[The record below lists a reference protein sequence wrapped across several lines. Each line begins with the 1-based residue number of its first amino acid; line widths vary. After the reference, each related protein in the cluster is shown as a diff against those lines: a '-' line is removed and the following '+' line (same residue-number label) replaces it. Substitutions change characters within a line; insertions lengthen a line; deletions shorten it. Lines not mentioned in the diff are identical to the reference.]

1 MGTLDQIKEINLL
14 KNKISEL
21 EAKIQNKDND
31 FTAFGRSYSKVGSSD
46 SDFLI
51 RTKGQVKIQWGSK
64 FIDLIKDGKINV
76 DSKFIYKESQVGVKD
91 GIYIIGDETNYQV
104 ILKIG
109 DQQLNLKDST
119 GNAYISFQEE
129 QHTNAEQ
136 KYTALTNIGF
146 LYKSIEEID
155 TNSLQNGIIY
165 IESEQKLYIVQNGT
179 LSEFTVSFP
188 SPYNKQFVI
197 QKSDGNKGS
206 ILIVGSGIENSIA
219 FDSFYLY
226 TNDEGVYF
234 DSEGRIYFNVDGQEK
249 IIIDQNGTIFNDE
262 VSSDTFKSKNASSTY
277 GFRLYVKNNK
287 STLEIDNLIV
297 RNQQDVENLN
307 QLYPI
312 YWSYKN
318 NLILSAYGSNQED
331 SILNTFYINLAY
343 QNEFK
348 ARQKVYVY
356 LPIKQSDPDLYN
368 YILLPLNIEEVY
380 AENTISVSIIQD
392 LIDISL
398 IQNLTASDIATQLQG
413 QQIFLI
419 SIDEEVIA
427 LIRNKENNIDLIEVE
442 NPTQAL
448 ENNSIN
454 TRLGNLQELDLF
466 GKQDNEEIPIEGYGV
481 YSKQIVFQK
490 AQYIKDYLLPINDNS
505 TKITSTE
512 WVHKLLPKGSII
524 MFNKLLFNIP
534 EGWVICDGQN
544 NTPNLTENFIKDDNT
559 SEWILIYI
567 MKII

>member
-206 ILIVGSGIENSIA
+206 ILIVGNGIENSIA

-249 IIIDQNGTIFNDE
+249 IIIDQKGTIFNDE

-348 ARQKVYVY
+348 AGQKIYVY
-356 LPIKQSDPDLYN
+356 LPIKQSDPDLYK

-380 AENTISVSIIQD
+380 TENTISVYIIQD
-392 LIDISL
+392 LIDISI
-398 IQNLTASDIATQLQG
+398 IQNLTASDIATQ
-413 QQIFLI
+413 
-419 SIDEEVIA
+419 
-427 LIRNKENNIDLIEVE
+427 
-442 NPTQAL
+442 
-448 ENNSIN
+448 
-454 TRLGNLQELDLF
+454 
-466 GKQDNEEIPIEGYGV
+466 
-481 YSKQIVFQK
+481 
-490 AQYIKDYLLPINDNS
+490 
-505 TKITSTE
+505 
-512 WVHKLLPKGSII
+512 
-524 MFNKLLFNIP
+524 
-534 EGWVICDGQN
+534 
-544 NTPNLTENFIKDDNT
+544 
-559 SEWILIYI
+559 
-567 MKII
+567 

>member
-129 QHTNAEQ
+129 QHTNSEQ

-206 ILIVGSGIENSIA
+206 ILIVGNGIENSIA

-249 IIIDQNGTIFNDE
+249 IIIDQKGTIFNDE

-331 SILNTFYINLAY
+331 SILNNFYINLAY

-348 ARQKVYVY
+348 AGHMYIY
-356 LPIKQSDPDLYN
+356 L
-368 YILLPLNIEEVY
+368 
-380 AENTISVSIIQD
+380 
-392 LIDISL
+392 
-398 IQNLTASDIATQLQG
+398 
-413 QQIFLI
+413 
-419 SIDEEVIA
+419 
-427 LIRNKENNIDLIEVE
+427 
-442 NPTQAL
+442 
-448 ENNSIN
+448 
-454 TRLGNLQELDLF
+454 
-466 GKQDNEEIPIEGYGV
+466 
-481 YSKQIVFQK
+481 
-490 AQYIKDYLLPINDNS
+490 
-505 TKITSTE
+505 
-512 WVHKLLPKGSII
+512 
-524 MFNKLLFNIP
+524 
-534 EGWVICDGQN
+534 
-544 NTPNLTENFIKDDNT
+544 
-559 SEWILIYI
+559 
-567 MKII
+567 

>member
-109 DQQLNLKDST
+109 DQKLNLKDST

-165 IESEQKLYIVQNGT
+165 IESDQKLYIVQNGT

-206 ILIVGSGIENSIA
+206 ILIVGNGIENSIA

-249 IIIDQNGTIFNDE
+249 IIIDQKGTIFNDE

-312 YWSYKN
+312 YWNYKN

-331 SILNTFYINLAY
+331 SILNNFYINLAY

-348 ARQKVYVY
+348 AGQKIYVY
-356 LPIKQSDPDLYN
+356 LPIKQSDPDLYK

-380 AENTISVSIIQD
+380 TENTISVSIIQD

-419 SIDEEVIA
+419 SIDGEVIA

-524 MFNKLLFNIP
+524 MFNKLLFKIP

-544 NTPNLTENFIKDDNT
+544 NTPNLTENFIKDDST